1 MKDPKKRESSWNKK
15 KIGVLSSFKAAAAD
29 WRMVYSMASNF
40 IAEAETGIIII
51 MQPPQ
56 FSLLFFLWHE
66 LQHKLV
72 SFYDLVITGP
82 EDNLTTLILGR
93 IPWWIIANCANLG
106 SRNQYCLISTFG
118 QQVFGFRLSNL
129 SNVSIKIPIFSTMC
143 NFKPFHI
150 WGKNPHFIQ
159 KFT

>member
-1 MKDPKKRESSWNKK
+1 
-15 KIGVLSSFKAAAAD
+15 
-29 WRMVYSMASNF
+29 MVYSMASNF

-82 EDNLTTLILGR
+82 EDNLTTLILGH
-93 IPWWIIANCANLG
+93 PMMD
-106 SRNQYCLISTFG
+106 YCKLCK
-118 QQVFGFRLSNL
+118 FRLQKPIL
-129 SNVSIKIPIFSTMC
+129 LDQHLWTAGLWFSIIQSQQC
-143 NFKPFHI
+143 LN
-150 WGKNPHFIQ
+150 KNPNFFHNVQF
-159 KFT
+159 

>member
-1 MKDPKKRESSWNKK
+1 M
-15 KIGVLSSFKAAAAD
+15 LSSF
-29 WRMVYSMASNF
+29 ASALKQQQF
-40 IAEAETGIIII
+40 RLTHGLLYGFELHSLEAETGIIII

-93 IPWWIIANCANLG
+93 IP
-106 SRNQYCLISTFG
+106 
-118 QQVFGFRLSNL
+118 
-129 SNVSIKIPIFSTMC
+129 
-143 NFKPFHI
+143 
-150 WGKNPHFIQ
+150 
-159 KFT
+159 